1 MKNTPR
7 ALIALIKTAAN
18 VMLQPPEG
26 GGCRQ
31 GSGSLFALVGFFSIT
46 WQRWWQM
53 PHSPGPRVQ
62 RDLWTVTGTE
72 RLRCD
77 RVTANPPA
85 GPAVCWF
92 NCGFFTAPTASAG
105 RTLTSQASYH
115 QRVFV
120 SLSTLNLHAAFMAS
134 VHWKH
139 KYLIELC
146 KLDKLNVLISFKLS
160 ALIIF

>member
-7 ALIALIKTAAN
+7 TLIALIKTAAN

-146 KLDKLNVLISFKLS
+146 KLDISIKLNVLISF
-160 ALIIF
+160 